1 MNKIKLFILMLIY
14 ACQYTSTI
22 AIITTYSLFSRRK
35 KKVMTFSM
43 PTSQSQLLNM
53 QSGFSV
59 PPNLMGSQTKK
70 LDEKLNRNVRVAF
83 TDDKAYWIYDNSFY
97 SAVLVDGEVDAQSA
111 QIVDMFS
118 ASDNELSK
126 YLHIIDGL
134 KG

>member
-1 MNKIKLFILMLIY
+1 MLIY

-59 PPNLMGSQTKK
+59 PSNLMGSQTKK

-83 TDDKAYWIYDNSFY
+83 TADKAYWIYDNSFY

-111 QIVDMFS
+111 EVVDMFS
-118 ASDNELSK
+118 ASDNELSE

>member
-1 MNKIKLFILMLIY
+1 MLIY

>member
-22 AIITTYSLFSRRK
+22 AIIATYSLFSRK
-35 KKVMTFSM
+35 KKKAMNFSM

-59 PPNLMGSQTKK
+59 PSNLLGSQSKK

-83 TDDKAYWIYDNSFY
+83 TNDKAYWIYDNSFY

-111 QIVDMFS
+111 AVVDMFS
-118 ASDNELSK
+118 ASDNELSE

>member
-1 MNKIKLFILMLIY
+1 MTKIKIFILMLIY

-59 PPNLMGSQTKK
+59 PSNLMGSQTKK

-83 TDDKAYWIYDNSFY
+83 TADKAYWIYDNSFY

-111 QIVDMFS
+111 EVVDMFS
-118 ASDNELSK
+118 ASDNELSE

>member
-1 MNKIKLFILMLIY
+1 MLIY

-22 AIITTYSLFSRRK
+22 AIITTYSLFSRK
-35 KKVMTFSM
+35 KKRAMSFNM

-59 PPNLMGSQTKK
+59 PSNLLGSQSKK

-83 TDDKAYWIYDNSFY
+83 TNDKAYWIYDNSFY

-111 QIVDMFS
+111 EVVDMFS
-118 ASDNELSK
+118 ASDNELSE

>member
-1 MNKIKLFILMLIY
+1 MLIY

-22 AIITTYSLFSRRK
+22 AIITTYSLFSRK
-35 KKVMTFSM
+35 KKRAMSFNM

-59 PPNLMGSQTKK
+59 PSNLLGSQSKK

-83 TDDKAYWIYDNSFY
+83 TNDKAYWIYDNSFY

-111 QIVDMFS
+111 AVVDMFS
-118 ASDNELSK
+118 ASDNELSE

>member
-22 AIITTYSLFSRRK
+22 AIITTYSLFSRK
-35 KKVMTFSM
+35 KKRAMSFNM

-59 PPNLMGSQTKK
+59 PSNLLGSQSKK

-83 TDDKAYWIYDNSFY
+83 TNDKAYWIYDNSFY

-111 QIVDMFS
+111 AVVDMFS
-118 ASDNELSK
+118 ASDNELSE

>member
-1 MNKIKLFILMLIY
+1 MKIKLFILMLIY

-22 AIITTYSLFSRRK
+22 AIITTYSLFSRK
-35 KKVMTFSM
+35 KKRAMSFNM

-59 PPNLMGSQTKK
+59 PSNLLGSQSKK

-83 TDDKAYWIYDNSFY
+83 TNDKAYWIYDNSFY

-111 QIVDMFS
+111 EVVDMFS
-118 ASDNELSK
+118 ASDNELSE

>member
-22 AIITTYSLFSRRK
+22 AIITTYSLFSRK
-35 KKVMTFSM
+35 KKRAMSFNM

-59 PPNLMGSQTKK
+59 PSNLLGSQSKK

-83 TDDKAYWIYDNSFY
+83 TNDKAYWIYDNSFY

-111 QIVDMFS
+111 EVVDMFS
-118 ASDNELSK
+118 ASDNELSE